1 LKRGIEEDLMDSTKF
16 LVSLI
21 KEKYGSIRQFAI
33 ALDIPYSTIK
43 SGLNAGVGGM
53 AVDTVIKMCDALG
66 IKVEELKGYPDTGN
80 AMTAKEKAL
89 LDKYNRVKNSNDPKD
104 KAVADAI
111 DRLLGISESE

>member
-1 LKRGIEEDLMDSTKF
+1 MDSTKF

-21 KEKYGSIRQFAI
+21 KEQYKSIRQFAI
-33 ALDIPYSTIK
+33 AIDIPYTTIK
-43 SGLNAGVGGM
+43 SGINSGVGGM

-66 IKVEELKGYPDTGN
+66 IKVEELKGYPDTGEV
-80 AMTAKEKAL
+80 MTTKEKKL

-111 DRLLGISESE
+111 DRLLGISE